1 MKREVRLHIEELV
14 LHGFAPGDR
23 HAIAEAIERELRGLL
38 GSTDLPRG
46 LAQPSSRAAVDGGSF
61 DVPRGASAEVIGAQV
76 AQTLYAT
83 LQGDGTQPRSRR
95 GSR

>member
-1 MKREVRLHIEELV
+1 MKRELRLHIDELV

-23 HAIAEAIERELRGLL
+23 HAIARAITGELGRLL
-38 GSTDLPRG
+38 GGAGLPCG
-46 LAQPSSRAAVDGGSF
+46 LAHPSRHALVDGGSF

-83 LQGDGTQPRSRR
+83 LQGDGTRPRSRR